1 MLIIF
6 FLPNFINIVQNNFK
20 LSFNFNLIELI
31 KIILNDKKMIMG
43 ILLLE
48 ILFILLITY
57 YKYNFKVKN
66 SHSTNG
72 IPEHVSSNE
81 FGSSKFASIKEIKDN
96 FTTWKFGKENKSGG
110 MVDAIES
117 VIYKLDLK
125 EQQKLNI
132 TLEKIRSIVIYSADE
147 KRNIKIDKE
156 DLQKKY
162 NIISR
167 AIQEQNIL
175 TFKFHNKERRF
186 QPFSFTYYKDFIYIT
201 GYSID
206 ENDIKTLNLS
216 GIDDLKM

>member
-1 MLIIF
+1 MSKVSNTLTMLR
-6 FLPNFINIVQNNFK
+6 
-20 LSFNFNLIELI
+20 
-31 KIILNDKKMIMG
+31 
-43 ILLLE
+43 LLE
-48 ILFILLITY
+48 SGKKYSVKELAEKLEVSPRMIKSYKEELEKCGIYIDTILGRY
-57 YKYNFKVKN
+57 GGYVYHRKHNYNISF
-66 SHSTNG
+66 
-72 IPEHVSSNE
+72 
-81 FGSSKFASIKEIKDN
+81 DYLD
-96 FTTWKFGKENKSGG
+96 
-110 MVDAIES
+110 VDAIES

-167 AIQEQNIL
+167 AIKEQNIL
-175 TFKFHNKERRF
+175 TFKFHSKERRF

-216 GIDDLKM
+216 GIDDLKMWFC

>member
-1 MLIIF
+1 MYHRKH
-6 FLPNFINIVQNNFK
+6 NYNI
-20 LSFNFNLIELI
+20 SFDYL
-31 KIILNDKKMIMG
+31 D
-43 ILLLE
+43 
-48 ILFILLITY
+48 
-57 YKYNFKVKN
+57 
-66 SHSTNG
+66 
-72 IPEHVSSNE
+72 
-81 FGSSKFASIKEIKDN
+81 
-96 FTTWKFGKENKSGG
+96 
-110 MVDAIES
+110 VDAIES